1 MRIGFCSAILA
12 VLLAGSSSAATYY
25 VSVTGDDANPGT
37 QDAPFRRI
45 SRAVSAAAQPGDT
58 VIVMDGTYDNEG
70 ALAPRYVVN
79 LVHSGLQGLP
89 ITIKAQNRGQAI
101 LDSSAS
107 SQSLVCDGASAYFN
121 LGDAS
126 YIVIQGFVIQR
137 ACDEGIHSNGNAH
150 DITIRWNE
158 FKNIGNRT
166 VVDEFGRDGIFMN
179 RNQYNFT
186 LDGNSFH
193 DIGRTGGVA
202 LLHFDHAIYSH
213 ARNVM
218 VVNNLFYNMNRGWSV
233 QLADGAS
240 NWLIANNTFAFPNAN
255 GEPGQI
261 MFWGNNSNITIQNN
275 VFYQPARFA
284 LNQYAAAISSSFF
297 DHNLVY
303 GPDLLMAPSILG
315 IAIGTNQTGADPMF
329 VNAATPPY
337 DFHPQWNSPAAGSGV
352 TIFSPS
358 ADLNGAIRGIGVPA
372 DIGAFVPVSL
382 LNLVP
387 LLDIVRP
394 RSDRSEFS
402 NRVSET
408 MPSRAKKPSPGL
420 AQ

>member
-1 MRIGFCSAILA
+1 MRIGFCSAIVA
-12 VLLAGSSSAATYY
+12 VLFAGYSSAGVYY

-45 SRAVSAAAQPGDT
+45 SRAVSAATQPGDT

-70 ALAPRYVVN
+70 VVAPHYVVN
-79 LVHSGLQGLP
+79 LVNSGAPGLP
-89 ITIKAQNRGQAI
+89 INIMAQNRGQAI
-101 LDSSAS
+101 LDSNAS
-107 SQSLVCDGASAYFN
+107 SSLSCDGASAYFN

-158 FKNIGNRT
+158 FKNIGNHT

-179 RNQYNFT
+179 GNQYNFT
-186 LDGNSFH
+186 FDGNTFH
-193 DIGRTGGVA
+193 DIGRTGGTPR
-202 LLHFDHAIYSH
+202 LHFDHAIYSH

-240 NWLIANNTFAFPNAN
+240 NWLIANNTFAFRNAN

-275 VFYQPARFA
+275 IFYQPARFA

-329 VNAATPPY
+329 VNATTPPY
-337 DFHPQWNSPAAGSGV
+337 DFHPQWNSPAAGTGV

-358 ADLNGAIRGIGVPA
+358 ADLNGAIRGIGAPT
-372 DIGAFVPVSL
+372 DLGAFVPV
-382 LNLVP
+382 P
-387 LLDIVRP
+387 LLELIPLVDILRL
-394 RSDRSEFS
+394 RSGRSEIL
-402 NRVSET
+402 NRSSEQT
-408 MPSRAKKPSPGL
+408 PSRPKQPSPGL